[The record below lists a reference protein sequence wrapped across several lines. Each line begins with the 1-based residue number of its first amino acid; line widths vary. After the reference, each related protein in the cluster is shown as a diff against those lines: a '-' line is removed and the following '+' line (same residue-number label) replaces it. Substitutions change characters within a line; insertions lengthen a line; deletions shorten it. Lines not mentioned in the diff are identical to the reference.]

1 MEIYD
6 SHFTPSAAK
15 KLKAAIQEAGGNE
28 VFARGIMSEDGLI
41 VDIEVISRG
50 NDHMVAAVMQ
60 RCQSGD
66 YAIHNHPPTHMISA
80 KENIKPSDADVGIAS
95 QLGSRGIGS
104 MIVDNDVRMSYVLV
118 ETGPMKKITA
128 LPEEKIVSQ
137 LDKGS
142 RLSQHFKN
150 YEERPEQKAMLS
162 QVTQAFNKGSL
173 CVAEAGT
180 GTGKTIAYLLP
191 SIAWSIVNN
200 EKIVIATHTI
210 NLQEQ
215 LFKKDFPVVKDLF
228 SKEAVAVLVKGRA
241 NYACLRKAN
250 TIIKNPELIADEDQ
264 ERLESLARWA
274 VGSETGDRSEPAE
287 YPESKHWEK
296 LSSSRETCIKSACPF
311 FKSCFVVKA
320 RRKAEEANVIIT
332 NHALLFSD
340 IVIRESGNAT
350 GILPDYTAVVIDEAH
365 NLEDSATNHFG
376 MAVSRYDILTT
387 LNAIYRTSGHK
398 ETGALATL
406 ANFVK
411 KNPDRFGKDQETLLE
426 QVKTLID
433 DGLPIL
439 REEALGECDDI
450 CDILMKLDAKAKLC
464 GQDFLPYRLT
474 KEHRATAEW
483 EDVCEHLKKLEATL
497 TQGAALFKGIFE
509 TLEDKLKEGHD
520 ELPGLAKDLA
530 VRVAQLETFASTI
543 SEIREKGEEENGMVS
558 WLDAGL
564 SQKLKIKRFSIE
576 SVPITVGE
584 RLKESLYKRFRTIV
598 LTSATLSSKDKLDF
612 FKSRVG
618 LDLYE
623 EELKATGGRE
633 ITENIYKSS
642 FDYKKQAALL
652 VPEDS
657 FELNQNAMILDL
669 AQLTEGGAFVLFT
682 SVSGMQSSF
691 DALEK
696 ALRARGLLPMVQFS
710 DSSHNLLNR
719 FKSAH
724 NAVLFGVDS
733 FWAGVDVPGENLRS
747 IILTKLPF
755 AVPTEPIQEAR
766 CEELEKKGVT
776 SFAHYSVPQAVIKL
790 RQGFGRL
797 VRSSS
802 DYGIVTILDDRILKK
817 SYGKTF
823 LGSLPDCQ
831 RFIGP
836 FKEVLDSAQYFLENI
851 KKQRNK

>member
-6 SHFTPSAAK
+6 SHFTPAAAR
-15 KLKAAIQEAGGNE
+15 KLKAAIEEAKGNE
-28 VFARGIMSEDGLI
+28 VFARGILSEDGLI
-41 VDIEVISRG
+41 CEIEIIARG

-60 RCQSGD
+60 RCKSGD
-66 YAIHNHPPTHMISA
+66 YAIHNHPPSRMVSA
-80 KENIKPSDADVGIAS
+80 KENIRPSDADVGIAS

-118 ETGPMKKITA
+118 ETGPMKKLTL
-128 LPEEKIVSQ
+128 LPMDKIVSQ

-150 YEERPEQKAMLS
+150 YEERPEQKAMLG
-162 QVTQAFNKGSL
+162 QVAKAFNDGDL

-191 SIAWSIVNN
+191 AIAWSLLNN

-215 LFKKDFPVVKDLF
+215 LYKKDFPIVKDLF
-228 SKEAVAVLVKGRA
+228 SQEAKAVLVKGRS

-250 TIIKNPELIADEDQ
+250 TILKNPELIADEDQ
-264 ERLESLARWA
+264 ERLESLAKWA

-287 YPESKHWEK
+287 YPENKHWEK
-296 LSSSRETCIKSACPF
+296 ISSSRETCIKSACPF

-340 IVIRESGNAT
+340 IAIREEGNAT
-350 GILPDYTAVVIDEAH
+350 GILPDYGTVVIDEAH
-365 NLEDSATNHFG
+365 NLEDSASSHFG
-376 MAVSRYDILTT
+376 MEVSRYDILTT
-387 LNAIYRTSGHK
+387 LNAIYRSSGHK
-398 ETGALATL
+398 QTGALITL

-411 KNPDRFGKDQETLLE
+411 KNPERFKKDQETILE
-426 QVKTLID
+426 QIKTLVD
-433 DGLPIL
+433 DGLPTL
-439 REEALGECDDI
+439 HEEALGECDDI
-450 CDILMKLDAKAKLC
+450 CDILLKLDAKAKLG

-483 EDVCEHLKKLEATL
+483 EDICEHLKNLEATL

-509 TLEDKLKEGHD
+509 IVEDKAAEGHD
-520 ELPGLAKDLA
+520 ELPGLARDLA
-530 VRVAQLETFASTI
+530 VRVGHLEAFASTI

-564 SQKLKIKRFSIE
+564 SQKLKIKRFSME

-584 RLKESLYKRFRTIV
+584 MLKESLYKKFRTII
-598 LTSATLSSKDKLDF
+598 LTSATLSSKEKLDF

-623 EELKATGGRE
+623 AELAAVGGRK

-657 FELNQNAMILDL
+657 YELNQNAMILDL

-682 SVSGMQSSF
+682 SIALMQKSY

-719 FKSAH
+719 FKSSH

-802 DYGIVTILDDRILKK
+802 DYGIVTILDDRILRK

-836 FKEVLDSAQYFLENI
+836 FKTVLDSAQYFLENI
-851 KKQRNK
+851 KKQK